1 MRRSPAGVLRHP
13 PAGGRAVLIDRWNGG
28 PMTGAGRCL
37 ARLVSRS
44 TRVGTWMSCSFLRH
58 TCGVALVAGV
68 LAVMAQSH
76 VAAQSVPGIRSDGPR
91 QQGAGCDDATSGLR
105 CAYVGAFNW
114 LGPVIQ
120 SHRRCGWICELGPSR
135 LAGHV
140 RRRRTGRR
148 RAAGNAAPRRMG
160 ATAVRSG
167 RDIRRR
173 TGDDEP
179 AGSRGTRRDGGI
191 EAALDRH
198 GRAAGPTMRLAQSRY
213 SAREDWR
220 LRVSRRQSQTSISF
234 GTGLH
239 KWTPTTRFETSR
251 QILAGWFGS
260 ASKRRCPGP
269 GRCGSTVCTWHSAA
283 ARTR

>member
-1 MRRSPAGVLRHP
+1 MFVP
-13 PAGGRAVLIDRWNGG
+13 PAYVR
-28 PMTGAGRCL
+28 
-37 ARLVSRS
+37 RS
-44 TRVGTWMSCSFLRH
+44 TRRRRAGRHGAVARRRAERPRDSERRASPARRRVRRCYQRSAVRLR
-58 TCGVALVAGV
+58 GRV
-68 LAVMAQSH
+68 
-76 VAAQSVPGIRSDGPR
+76 
-91 QQGAGCDDATSGLR
+91 
-105 CAYVGAFNW
+105 YW

-198 GRAAGPTMRLAQSRY
+198 GRRRGRPCDWPSHGIRHGRIGGCACHDVSHRHRFPSGQASTSGHRRL
-213 SAREDWR
+213 
-220 LRVSRRQSQTSISF
+220 VSRRLDRSWLGGSDRRRNGVVQ
-234 GTGLH
+234 GL
-239 KWTPTTRFETSR
+239 
-251 QILAGWFGS
+251 G
-260 ASKRRCPGP
+260 
-269 GRCGSTVCTWHSAA
+269 AA
-283 ARTR
+283 ARRCVPGIRQPHAHG